1 MHPGLA
7 GVPDTATYEVLIFI
21 LVLTGAG
28 LICNLGVNI
37 FKERKVHFLIKI
49 NVEKCPKKFC
59 FHARSQ
65 FFANV
70 TIFTGFP
77 CLFHTCGSVPTSAEP
92 PVVKK
97 KPSTGIAVLS
107 RGATVW
113 RSHFFNEI

>member
-49 NVEKCPKKFC
+49 NVEKCPKKIC

-65 FFANV
+65 FFAN
-70 TIFTGFP
+70 
-77 CLFHTCGSVPTSAEP
+77 TCGSVPTSAEP